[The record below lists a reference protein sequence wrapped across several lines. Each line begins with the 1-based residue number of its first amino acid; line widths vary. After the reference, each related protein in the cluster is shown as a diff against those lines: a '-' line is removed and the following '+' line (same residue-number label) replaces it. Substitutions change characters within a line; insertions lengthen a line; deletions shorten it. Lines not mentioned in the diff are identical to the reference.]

1 MKAIKLAMY
10 IVSFFDHKGDLIT
23 NKKLQKLIYY
33 VEAWNLVFLDSIYDE
48 NIEAWVHGP
57 VVREVY
63 NEYKKFGYSQIIQD
77 YPEDSS
83 ASKELEKLGKALDIN
98 GDKKE
103 LIETVLEKYGA
114 MSSFQLELLVHQ
126 ERPWL
131 EAREGLGPTDK
142 CNKHISRDTMK
153 KYYSSLIHAKEK
165 KEKTS

>member
-1 MKAIKLAMY
+1 MKATELAKY

-33 VEAWNLVFLDSIYDE
+33 VEAWGLVFLDSIYDE

-77 YPEDSS
+77 YPKDSS
-83 ASKELEKLGKALDIN
+83 ASKELGKLEKVLDIN
-98 GDKKE
+98 EDKKE
-103 LIETVLEKYGA
+103 LIEIVLEKYGA

-126 ERPWL
+126 EQPWL

-142 CNKHISRDTMK
+142 CNKYINRDTMK

>member
-1 MKAIKLAMY
+1 MKATKLARY

-33 VEAWNLVFLDSIYDE
+33 VEAWNLVYLNSIYDE

-63 NEYKKFGYSQIIQD
+63 DKYKKFGYSQIIQD
-77 YPEDSS
+77 YSEGSC
-83 ASKELEKLGKALDIN
+83 ASKELRKLEKSLDITE
-98 GDKKE
+98 DKRE

-114 MSSFQLELLVHQ
+114 LSSFQLELLVHQ

-153 KYYSSLIHAKEK
+153 KYYNGLINAKERE
-165 KEKTS
+165 EKTS